1 MNKKDRGIEQKR
13 LRNIKDQEVLLE
25 RKEGRKEG
33 KQLYAQMNGSSSMRH
48 VPCQMKDSRSK
59 MLTKQCQMTGSN

>member
-25 RKEGRKEG
+25 RKEGKKG
-33 KQLYAQMNGSSSMRH
+33 NNSM
-48 VPCQMKDSRSK
+48 PK
-59 MLTKQCQMTGSN
+59 